1 MSPLPPSPPNPEKFS
16 ATVSANALLHV
27 KADGFWPSSMEQLG
41 KPMTVLVYFQ
51 VTQHKTHFTKDGYM
65 WYLVRFYS
73 FNCPLCGFDLAPTL
87 QKHGPFPDT
96 DQYLNTPLTGMDW
109 QPQWILSQTYQAPL
123 TYPPFPTPVVGP
135 AAQIIGF

>member
-73 FNCPLCGFDLAPTL
+73 FNCPLCDMHEL
-87 QKHGPFPDT
+87 
-96 DQYLNTPLTGMDW
+96 
-109 QPQWILSQTYQAPL
+109 ILVQC
-123 TYPPFPTPVVGP
+123 F
-135 AAQIIGF
+135 AAQQSSPSIQFSD